1 MIVVLLGVIRSWSAV
16 KLAPGQSFCS
26 IVGGRIVETEDR
38 ADAVRCFE
46 RHWGY
51 GEDATSKRHADPAIY
66 YSTLIR
72 RS

>member
-46 RHWGY
+46 RHGIWG
-51 GEDATSKRHADPAIY
+51 
-66 YSTLIR
+66 R
-72 RS
+72 RN